1 MKFVHNYKV
10 KTESLSNFF
19 VYSINEMLICRN
31 RVHDLKTIL
40 NNKMP
45 SYIREDLMPLCE
57 EYAGIF
63 TLKDDQM
70 TKNNFYEQKLRL
82 TDTSPV
88 YIKNYRLPYTQ
99 RN

>member
-1 MKFVHNYKV
+1 
-10 KTESLSNFF
+10 
-19 VYSINEMLICRN
+19 MLICRN